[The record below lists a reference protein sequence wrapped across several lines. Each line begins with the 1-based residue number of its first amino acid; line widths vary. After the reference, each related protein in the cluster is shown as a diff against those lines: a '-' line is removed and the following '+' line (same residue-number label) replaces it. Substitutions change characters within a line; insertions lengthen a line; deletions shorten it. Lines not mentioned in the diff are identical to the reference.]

1 MHLKK
6 LLLEHKGKFAIYLA
20 ACLFPVIRNLGQ
32 IVIISLIFEIVEQN
46 SMAFFYRV
54 LVIAVIYLILDSVL
68 FVVSR
73 MMRITFMRDILLA
86 LRMKAFNKVITMSY
100 KQFNQKSRDVYVS
113 NLINDINTFENSFF
127 GSLINLIFRF
137 VLYLSTITIL
147 AFLNWP
153 LAVII
158 VGVSLF
164 VVVISKLFEKKTIAL
179 QKDVST
185 ANEQFTVDA
194 ANMFAG
200 LEILKLNNIEDA
212 FLQKAK
218 RKIDTLEGKKYAF
231 NVYSALQINING
243 TIGYFVLMGL
253 LVFLMF
259 QTQVGVGYGEIM
271 LTSQLVASTIFPL
284 VNLLPLIN
292 TLKSSQAIFDK
303 ITKTEEIEEK
313 NVSTTP
319 FDFQHQIAVQQV
331 SFAYGDMPVFKSID
345 FTLEKG
351 KKYLLKGPSGSGKS
365 TLIKLLSLMIDD
377 YSGLIQIDGT
387 DVKSI
392 SQASFH
398 EKVAYVYQDVFLFE
412 ATLKD
417 NITLFKPMSDEAVLD
432 ICELAGLRDFVL
444 ALDKG
449 IHSPISENGK
459 NLSGGERQR
468 VSIARAL
475 CKTAEIL
482 FVDEATASLNEAL
495 GRQIEATI
503 LNLDATVIAISH
515 RYFEGVTNGYDGVL
529 EIKDGYLTTFEGKAY
544 FAGVTQ

>member
-1 MHLKK
+1 MKK

-218 RKIDTLEGKKYAF
+218 RRIGALEGKKYAF

-303 ITKTEEIEEK
+303 ITKTEEIAEK
-313 NVSTTP
+313 SVSTTP
-319 FDFQHQIAVQQV
+319 LIFNI
-331 SFAYGDMPVFKSID
+331 KSP
-345 FTLEKG
+345 FN
-351 KKYLLKGPSGSGKS
+351 KYLSPMATCRCSSRSILRWKKEKILAQRPVGEREIDANQ
-365 TLIKLLSLMIDD
+365 TLIADD
-377 YSGLIQIDGT
+377 
-387 DVKSI
+387 
-392 SQASFH
+392 
-398 EKVAYVYQDVFLFE
+398 
-412 ATLKD
+412 
-417 NITLFKPMSDEAVLD
+417 
-432 ICELAGLRDFVL
+432 
-444 ALDKG
+444 
-449 IHSPISENGK
+449 
-459 NLSGGERQR
+459 
-468 VSIARAL
+468 
-475 CKTAEIL
+475 
-482 FVDEATASLNEAL
+482 
-495 GRQIEATI
+495 
-503 LNLDATVIAISH
+503 
-515 RYFEGVTNGYDGVL
+515 
-529 EIKDGYLTTFEGKAY
+529 
-544 FAGVTQ
+544 

>member
-1 MHLKK
+1 MLLKK
-6 LLLEHKGKFAIYLA
+6 LLLQHKGKFAIYVA
-20 ACLFPVIRNLGQ
+20 ACLFPVFRNLGQ
-32 IVIISLIFEIVEQN
+32 IAIISLIFEIVEQN

-54 LVIAVIYLILDSVL
+54 LVISVIYLILDSVL

-73 MMRITFMRDILLA
+73 MMRITFMRDVLLA
-86 LRMKAFNKVITMSY
+86 LRMKAFDKVITMSY

-147 AFLNWP
+147 AFINWP

-158 VGVSLF
+158 FFVSLF
-164 VVVISKLFEKKTIAL
+164 VVAISKLFEKKTVAL
-179 QKDVST
+179 QKDVSS

-218 RKIDTLEGKKYAF
+218 RRIGTLEGKKYAF
-231 NVYSALQINING
+231 NVYSALQMNING

-271 LTSQLVASTIFPL
+271 LTSQLAASAIFPL
-284 VNLLPLIN
+284 VNLLPLLN
-292 TLKSSQAIFDK
+292 TLKSSQAIFEK
-303 ITKTEEIEEK
+303 ITQTEEVKETS
-313 NVSTTP
+313 NATTP
-319 FDFQHQIAVQQV
+319 YVFQHQIAVQQV
-331 SFAYGDMPVFKSID
+331 SFAYGDAPVFKSID

-365 TLIKLLSLMIDD
+365 TLIKLLSLMLDD
-377 YSGLIQIDGT
+377 YSGSIQIDGT

-392 SQASFH
+392 SPASFH

-432 ICELAGLRDFVL
+432 ICDLAGLRDFVL

-449 IHSPISENGK
+449 IHTPIAENGK

-475 CKTAEIL
+475 CKNAEIL

-495 GRQIEATI
+495 GRQIEATL

-544 FAGVTQ
+544 FAGVTR